1 MYNNYDYPCG
11 ADTPDAPYNQT
22 TPPERDFDIL
32 VCTSLSKSTYITT
45 DKYCKNE
52 WKDCN
57 IEDGE
62 KVFTGGEEVTV
73 EPEEL
78 KESYLREEYTI
89 PQLLE
94 CLKELA
100 EEKLKHDCTYG
111 EIKKMHKILESLKGW
126 IEDEFDVMQE

>member
-1 MYNNYDYPCG
+1 MSNYPLG
-11 ADTPDAPYNQT
+11 AEKDPNAPYNQET
-22 TPPERDFDIL
+22 QLERDFNIL

-62 KVFTGGEEVTV
+62 RIVTGGEEITV

-94 CLKELA
+94 CLKEFA
-100 EEKLKHDCTYG
+100 VEKLKHDCTYE